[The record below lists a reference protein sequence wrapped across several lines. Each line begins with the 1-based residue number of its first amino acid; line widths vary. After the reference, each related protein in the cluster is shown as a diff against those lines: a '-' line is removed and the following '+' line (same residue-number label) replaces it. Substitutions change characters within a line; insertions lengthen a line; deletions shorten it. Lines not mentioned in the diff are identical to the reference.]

1 MRLRH
6 DTQKF
11 VCEVDLADAFHNTN
25 FGVNTLAQWRKLMNI
40 AVLKRSVGYHC
51 GHTITQIT
59 IELGLCGRAHPHIPT
74 KKGRQLLQHLLSE
87 VTANGP

>member
-6 DTQKF
+6 DTDEI
-11 VCEVDLADAFHNTN
+11 VSNDEIIHAFRNTN
-25 FGVNTLAQWRKLMNI
+25 FGVTTIAGWRKLVNQ

-59 IELGLCGRAHPHIPT
+59 IELGLCGKAHPHRPT
-74 KKGRQLLQHLLSE
+74 KKGKSLLQHLLWE
-87 VTANGP
+87 FTANGP